1 MAVCLMPDKLS
12 RFRRFYGTEYKNAR
26 MQIIQPSS
34 FHEFEQYYRLRY
46 EMLRKPWHQPLGS
59 ERVDD
64 DDQAIHLMAIHSD
77 SGEIM
82 GGCRVHLESDTE
94 AQLRFLAVGPKY
106 QNKQVGRRLLQAVE
120 EEARKMGAKDLIV
133 QAREYAKN
141 FYKRNGFTEEYPTHL
156 LFGEVQHYQMRK
168 PLY

>member
-1 MAVCLMPDKLS
+1 
-12 RFRRFYGTEYKNAR
+12 
-26 MQIIQPSS
+26 MQIIKPST
-34 FHEFEQYYRLRY
+34 FDEFEQYYRLRY
-46 EMLRKPWHQPLGS
+46 EMLRKPWHQPVGS
-59 ERVDD
+59 ERAED
-64 DDQAIHLMAIHSD
+64 DDQAIHLMAINDS

-120 EEARKMGAKDLIV
+120 EEARKLGAKELIV

-141 FYKRNGFTEEYPTHL
+141 FYKRNGFTEEHPTHL

>member
-1 MAVCLMPDKLS
+1 MPNKVTSLAK
-12 RFRRFYGTEYKNAR
+12 FYGKELKNAV
-26 MQIIQPSS
+26 MQIIQPST

-46 EMLRKPWHQPLGS
+46 EMLRKPWHQPVGS
-59 ERVDD
+59 ERMDD
-64 DDQAIHLMAIHSD
+64 DSEATHLMAID
-77 SGEIM
+77 ENTGEIM
-82 GGCRVHLESDTE
+82 GGCRVHMETDSE
-94 AQLRFLAVGPKY
+94 AQLRFLSVAPKY

-120 EEARKMGAKDLIV
+120 EESRKMGAKELIV

>member
-1 MAVCLMPDKLS
+1 MPYKVTSLAK
-12 RFRRFYGTEYKNAR
+12 FYGKELKNAV

-46 EMLRKPWHQPLGS
+46 EMLRKPWHQPVGS
-59 ERVDD
+59 ERMEDD
-64 DDQAIHLMAIHSD
+64 HEATHLMAID
-77 SGEIM
+77 ENTGEIM
-82 GGCRVHLESDTE
+82 GGCRVNLETDTE
-94 AQLRFLAVGPKY
+94 AQLRFLAVAPKY

-120 EEARKMGAKDLIV
+120 EEARRLGAKDLIV

-141 FYKRNGFTEEYPTHL
+141 FYKRNGFIEEFPSHV
-156 LFGEVQHYQMRK
+156 LFGEVQHFQMRK